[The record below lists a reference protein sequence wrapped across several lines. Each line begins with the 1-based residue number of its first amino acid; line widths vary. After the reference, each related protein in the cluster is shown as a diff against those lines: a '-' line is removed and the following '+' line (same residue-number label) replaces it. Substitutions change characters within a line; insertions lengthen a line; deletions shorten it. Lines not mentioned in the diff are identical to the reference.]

1 MNVNK
6 EIKFDYGLNEAY
18 STGLQYAILD
28 NNGDIRH
35 KPIRCK
41 DYIQDVYWSEIL
53 KKGAITQYGFK
64 WDGNNTNPVSKQD
77 KVSVVLISDNGVS
90 LQQYKDNLQNLLN
103 IIENTLDIPN
113 SEVINSS
120 SCDKDIIVTYDNKWS
135 EKPYLLSMLYLLM
148 RVGLYYKRNNND
160 IYEVVDY
167 LTNKNTNLLSN
178 DIQQLLSINKNK
190 KFEELFINNELPK
203 QKWSDYKDTSSIHN
217 NSGIMSFKFK
227 NTVENGIIN

>member
-6 EIKFDYGLNEAY
+6 EIKFDYNLSEAY
-18 STGLQYAILD
+18 SSGIKYAILD
-28 NNGDIRH
+28 AEGNIRH

-41 DYIQDVYWSEIL
+41 DYIQDLYWSEIL
-53 KKGAITQYGFK
+53 NKGEIKQYGFK

-77 KVSVVLISDNGVS
+77 KVSVVLISDNETS

-103 IIENTLDIPN
+103 IVENTLDIPN

-120 SCDKDIIVTYDNKWS
+120 SCDKDIIVIYDNKWS

-148 RVGLYYKRNNND
+148 RIGLYYKRNNND

-167 LTNKNTNLLSN
+167 LINKNANLLTN
-178 DIQQLLSINKNK
+178 DVQQLLSINKNK
-190 KFEELFINNELPK
+190 KFEELFINNELQE
-203 QKWSDYKDTSSIHN
+203 QKWSDYDTTSNIHN

-227 NTVENGIIN
+227 NTVKNGNIV